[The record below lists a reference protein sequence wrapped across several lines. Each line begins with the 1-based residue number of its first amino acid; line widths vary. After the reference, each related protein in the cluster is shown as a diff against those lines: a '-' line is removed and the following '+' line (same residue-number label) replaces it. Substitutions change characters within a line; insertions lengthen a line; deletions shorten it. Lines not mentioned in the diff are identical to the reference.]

1 MKLNLL
7 NFVSYVHL
15 PCTKVETAGK
25 VHMVQRDKSQPF
37 GCMFNY
43 PNGHKL
49 CISNLFEA
57 RSTSTIVFVHHSL
70 HDKVSHYLRMPPFK
84 VFKW

>member
-1 MKLNLL
+1 MTINFSFSGYLHLFKTLKIIENHKIKGMWTVMKLNLL
-7 NFVSYVHL
+7 NFVFYVHL

-49 CISNLFEA
+49 YEQLI
-57 RSTSTIVFVHHSL
+57 
-70 HDKVSHYLRMPPFK
+70 
-84 VFKW
+84 